1 MDPVERNPRLHVG
14 AKAMLLVLR
23 EDAEDARVDVVLRD
37 GARSARTTVVRERA
51 QAEEEL
57 FDEPCGLGSLSLLG

>member
-1 MDPVERNPRLHVG
+1 
-14 AKAMLLVLR
+14 MLLVLR